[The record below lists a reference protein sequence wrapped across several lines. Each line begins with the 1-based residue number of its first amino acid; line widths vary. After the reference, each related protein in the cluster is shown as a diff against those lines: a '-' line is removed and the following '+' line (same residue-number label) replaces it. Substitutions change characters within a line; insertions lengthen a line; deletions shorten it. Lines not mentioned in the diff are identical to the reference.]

1 MGHEKRKNVKWYHSI
16 LFQVIAVNVV
26 LLLLFGGVM
35 YVAMDS
41 LDRTVNNSS
50 SLMDYVGQANKYE
63 GDVSS
68 EIYNIYAQPFLYIY
82 ADRQTKP
89 EVEAYTTEHLQNLK
103 RSMSALISVFI
114 SHEDDYSVQ
123 ALAIARSLEY
133 NVNKYITL
141 LNAAMD
147 LAKLGSGAQTT
158 VIMEND
164 VKAIMENI
172 NVQLDNLDKAVEN
185 ISYGSIMNMI
195 DQRNAA
201 VLKSVVGLSI
211 FLVCLLLTF
220 ILNYFLIVRKIRLI
234 SGEVNNIIKNIDDG
248 NGDLTARVNTKVS
261 SELLYFKNGFNR
273 FIENLQSVMSEVK
286 DGTVILFNSEEE
298 VASKIQKANDNVTN
312 TSAAL
317 QELSASMD
325 TVSQTAI
332 TMTEKLSEVKDATR
346 SINDEVVEG
355 KDIAQNIKIE
365 AEAVQEEANQKK
377 ANTGTRM
384 EELSAVL
391 EQSVHDSEQ
400 VNQISELTNVI
411 LDIAFQTNLLALNA
425 SIEAARAG
433 EYGRGFSV
441 VAQEITS
448 LADNSRQTA
457 ANIQKISENVT
468 TAVKELSD
476 NALHVLEF
484 INETVIGDYDSF
496 VEVGK
501 KYENT
506 AGIIIDMLSKFT
518 DKAENLNVIM
528 DQMSESVTS
537 INDSVQEST
546 AAISTSATN
555 STEIVGQMQGIRE
568 AMENNNKVTIQL
580 SDSTKQFVAV

>member
-16 LFQVIAVNVV
+16 LFQVIAVNVA
-26 LLLLFGGVM
+26 LLLIFGGVM

-41 LDRTVNNSS
+41 LDKTVTNSS
-50 SLMDYVGQANKYE
+50 SLMDYINQANKYE

-89 EVEAYTTEHLQNLK
+89 LVDAYTTEHLQNLK
-103 RSMSALISVFI
+103 NSMSSLKSVFV

-123 ALAIARSLEY
+123 ALAIARSLDF
-133 NVNKYITL
+133 NVDKYISL
-141 LNAAMD
+141 LNEAMSF
-147 LAKLGSGAQTT
+147 AKSGSGAQTT

-164 VKAIMENI
+164 VKTIMNTI
-172 NVQLDNLDKAVEN
+172 NNQLSNLNVAVEN

-201 VLKSVVGLSI
+201 VLKSVIGLSI
-211 FLVCLLLTF
+211 FIVCLLITF
-220 ILNYFLIVRKIRLI
+220 LLNYFFIVRKIRLI
-234 SGEVNNIIKNIDDG
+234 SGEVNTIIKSIDDG
-248 NGDLTARVNTKVS
+248 EGDLTARIGTKVS

-273 FIENLQSVMSEVK
+273 FIENLQVVMSEVK
-286 DGTVILFNSEEE
+286 DGTVILFGSEEE
-298 VASKIQKANDNVTN
+298 VASKIQMANDNVTN

-325 TVSQTAI
+325 TVAQTAE
-332 TMTEKLSEVKDATR
+332 TMTIKLSEVKDATR
-346 SINDEVVEG
+346 SINEEVTEG
-355 KDIAQNIKIE
+355 KNVAENIKVE

-377 ANTGTRM
+377 LNTGTRM

-400 VNQISELTNVI
+400 VNRISELTNVI

-457 ANIQKISENVT
+457 ANIQKISEDVT

-476 NALHVLEF
+476 NALNVLEF

-496 VEVGK
+496 VDVGK

-506 AGIIIDMLSKFT
+506 AEIIIDMLSKFT
-518 DKAENLNVIM
+518 DKAENLNIIM

-537 INDSVQEST
+537 INESVKEST
-546 AAISTSATN
+546 AAISTSASN
-555 STEIVGQMQGIRE
+555 STEIVDQMQGIRD

-580 SDSTKQFVAV
+580 QDSTRQFVAV

>member
-1 MGHEKRKNVKWYHSI
+1 MGHGKRKNVKWYHSI

-89 EVEAYTTEHLQNLK
+89 EVDAYTTEHLQNLK

-201 VLKSVVGLSI
+201 VIKSVVGLSI

-220 ILNYFLIVRKIRLI
+220 ILNYCFIVRKIRLI
-234 SGEVNNIIKNIDDG
+234 SGEVNTIIKNIDNG
-248 NGDLTARVNTKVS
+248 EGDLTARVNTKVS

-273 FIENLQSVMSEVK
+273 FIENLQSVMSNVK
-286 DGTVILFNSEEE
+286 DGTGILFDSEEE
-298 VASKIQKANDNVTN
+298 VAFKIQKANDNVTN

-325 TVSQTAI
+325 TVAQTAQ
-332 TMTEKLSEVKDATR
+332 TMTEKLDEVKDATR
-346 SINDEVVEG
+346 SINEEVTEG
-355 KDIAQNIKIE
+355 KGLAENIKIE

-377 ANTGTRM
+377 LNTGTRM

-457 ANIQKISENVT
+457 ANIQKISEEVT

-476 NALHVLEF
+476 NALQVLEF
-484 INETVIGDYDSF
+484 INETVIHDYDAF
-496 VEVGK
+496 VDVGK

-506 AGIIIDMLSKFT
+506 AEIIIDMLSKFT
-518 DKAENLNVIM
+518 DKAENLNAIM
-528 DQMSESVTS
+528 DEMSDSVTS

-555 STEIVGQMQGIRE
+555 STEIVGQMQGIRD

-580 SDSTKQFVAV
+580 SDSTRQFVAV